1 MRFRFWLA
9 LAAVIA
15 ATFASGSR
23 PGEAEVP
30 HSSDFKVV
38 DGTWLWQGKPNNS
51 TTAHAIY
58 HKFRKDREGAIEDL
72 KALKAA
78 GFTIVESYWDWK
90 QDLLPSGEYD
100 FSVFDDFVLTCK
112 EIGLPTFVMFS
123 EYEPAWLAEKL
134 GWGHIREDGQK
145 IIRIDDH
152 YVCNP
157 GFKREAERFY
167 KVLLRHLKTRP
178 EVSENILYWNIG
190 GEYKPFVPHRQA
202 QNWDHGYDIYTVNAF
217 RDWMRAKGWSIRE
230 IEERWG
236 VSHGTYRS
244 FYDVWPS
251 INLAKTDFRG
261 RPLANWNAARWDW
274 YDFRQEVS
282 TQHFEDVIRWIRE
295 EGENRPLIHEY
306 NIIVPGS
313 MPMFL
318 RWSRVGARDGKDGIY
333 LSTGTF
339 DREFDY
345 HTLLFNLSICRGASL
360 PPWQSNEQKGN
371 TAPEWMLKHAW
382 LMNAMGGAGTHFWE
396 WRGNDWGVVDDAGQP
411 SPGYPSA
418 ALINAQYEF
427 LGDLYASSKP
437 MPSRIGILSLNEE
450 AFHNPRGRDRE
461 TYLIHKTLLDMG
473 YGGELAVLTD
483 DEILFEDISDFALI
497 ISPGQARMRESV
509 RIKLDEF
516 TRSGGVLWL
525 TPESATR
532 DEANRQLVIAPG
544 APLYNTAG
552 LAYAQIDTPVTGTLV
567 SDMLTDPEDQPVAS
581 LEVTAEPRTAEPV
594 AFVETG
600 QGRIPAIWRN
610 KAGRGMAYTQ
620 VAHTAYL
627 PLQGTPLEEDREAL
641 NAYLKSNSGQLPRG
655 IISDALK
662 SVGMS
667 PLARATR
674 LGDARTYPDVMV
686 GVRKAE
692 DGYFAIV
699 IEGDNRRV
707 DVDIHLSAE
716 RLGLTGDWSAYDP
729 FSLERRQL
737 KSGAFSTS
745 LTPSE
750 VKIFHIV
757 RSERTG
763 HYMAYYREKNW
774 KAIKASLPPIP
785 AKTLIPPDEIGRV
798 DPGDLAS
805 IQPRPHQD
813 KWLPLDL
820 SRHAN
825 RSLLDEGQQENAK
838 TFLGGVG
845 VGENDLSSLPTGL
858 QTLLDIPFYIID
870 SKENENSVLIT
881 KTSGRP
887 WLGPL
892 EFPSIPVRS
901 QAQRIHWLWG
911 SGWAPYDL
919 PVGYVRYNYSDGT
932 SVTDNVICSRNIS
945 NWWGYSDRSENPTL
959 RRAWSGS
966 TPAASR
972 NYTSVGLYHYA
983 WENPHPEKTI
993 DTIDIVSYG
1002 GDACIITVGITAEK

>member
-1 MRFRFWLA
+1 MKILWSLVAVMTAA
-9 LAAVIA
+9 LTGGALQVV
-15 ATFASGSR
+15 
-23 PGEAEVP
+23 AEVP
-30 HSSDFKVV
+30 HSSNFRVD
-38 DGTWLWQGKPNNS
+38 DGTWKWNGKPYNS

-100 FSVFDDFVLTCK
+100 FSVLDDFTLVCK

-123 EYEPAWLAEKL
+123 EYEPQWLAEQL
-134 GWGHIREDGQK
+134 GWGHIREDGQR

-157 GFKREAERFY
+157 SFKKEAERFY
-167 KVLLRHLKTRP
+167 KVLLEHLKTRP

-190 GEYKPFVPHRQA
+190 GEYKPFMPHRQA

-217 RDWMRAKGWSIRE
+217 RDWLRAKGWSIRE

-236 VSHGTYRS
+236 VAHGTYRS

-251 INLAKTDFRG
+251 INLAQTDFRG
-261 RPLANWNAARWDW
+261 RPLSNWNVARWDW

-318 RWSRVGARDGKDGIY
+318 RWSRLGARANKDGIH

-345 HTLLFNLSICRGASL
+345 HTLLFNLTICRGASL

-371 TAPEWMLKHAW
+371 TPPEWMLKHAW

-396 WRGNDWGVVDDAGQP
+396 WRSNDWGVVDEAGQP
-411 SPGYPSA
+411 SPGFPSA
-418 ALINAQYEF
+418 VLLNAQYNF

-461 TYLIHKTLLDMG
+461 TYLIHKTLLEMG

-483 DEILFEDISDFALI
+483 DEVLHEDLSGYAMI

-509 RIKLDEF
+509 RIKLDEY
-516 TRSGGVLWL
+516 TRSGGLLWL

-532 DEANRQLVIAPG
+532 DEADRPLLTAPG
-544 APLYNTAG
+544 APLYHTAG
-552 LAYAQIDTPVTGTLV
+552 LVYSQTETPVTGVLV
-567 SDMLTDPEDQPVAS
+567 WNAPSDIPDRPVAS
-581 LEVTAEPRTAEPV
+581 LEVAAEPGTAEPV
-594 AFVETG
+594 AFVETPE
-600 QGRIPAIWRN
+600 GRVGAIYKN
-610 KAGRGMAYTQ
+610 LAGRGAVYTQ

-641 NAYLKSNSGQLPRG
+641 KAYLKSNSGQLPKS
-655 IISDALK
+655 IILGALADAGLP
-662 SVGMS
+662 
-667 PLARATR
+667 PLAKAN
-674 LGDARTYPDVMV
+674 RTGEQHTYSDVMV

-692 DGYFAIV
+692 DGFFAIL
-699 IEGDNRRV
+699 IEGDNRKV
-707 DVDIHLSAE
+707 DVDIHLSAQ
-716 RLGLTGDWSAYDP
+716 RLGLSGDWTAYDP
-729 FSLERRQL
+729 FTMERRQL
-737 KSGAFSTS
+737 KNGVFAT
-745 LTPSE
+745 TMAPSE

-757 RSERTG
+757 RTERADAR
-763 HYMAYYREKNW
+763 MAAYREKNW
-774 KAIKASLPPIP
+774 RAIESTLPPIP
-785 AKTLIPPDEIGRV
+785 AKTLIPPDEIGKV

-805 IQPRPHQD
+805 IQPRLYQD
-813 KWLPLDL
+813 NWLLLDL

-825 RSLLDEGQQENAK
+825 RSLMDEGQQENAK

-845 VGENDLSSLPTGL
+845 VGENDLSGLPAGL
-858 QTLLDIPFYIID
+858 QILLDIPFYILD
-870 SKENENSVLIT
+870 ARENENSVLIT

-892 EFPSIPVRS
+892 EFPNIPVRS
-901 QAQRIHWLWG
+901 QARRIHWLWG

-919 PVGYVRYNYSDGT
+919 PVGYIRYNYSDGT

-945 NWWGYSDRSENPTL
+945 NWWGYSDRSENPNL

-993 DTIDIVSYG
+993 ETIDIVSYG
-1002 GDACIITVGITAEK
+1002 GDACIITVAITAEK